1 MDLKNQSATHVQKT
15 IQGEEFRK
23 FIEVEV
29 LKIIKTLAEKAETPQ
44 EKIQEIAKT
53 ALELIRPGMGIEEL
67 YQNAVKLDDR
77 CTELAP
83 VVSKIMLEYEQKYEM
98 KAIGQVSNLIKLGK
112 YVDAQNLVKKVLL
125 FKISS

>member
-1 MDLKNQSATHVQKT
+1 MDPKNPPATQVQKT
-15 IQGEEFRK
+15 IQAEEFRK

-53 ALELIRPGMGIEEL
+53 ALGLIRPGMGIEEL

-98 KAIGQVSNLIKLGK
+98 KAVGQVSNLIKLGK